1 MHLIYD
7 LKFEKSK
14 SRVWEPPGVKTRGL
28 PFFSTFGSPLS
39 HRTGPEEWTLDWAF
53 HASEASATAAVTD
66 KASTS
71 FVIAV
76 SGAWPRSEGYTPK
89 ANSVDCVI

>member
-39 HRTGPEEWTLDWAF
+39 HRIGPEECALGPCTHNKPQLNG
-53 HASEASATAAVTD
+53 S
-66 KASTS
+66 
-71 FVIAV
+71 
-76 SGAWPRSEGYTPK
+76 PPPP
-89 ANSVDCVI
+89 